1 MYKRQLL
8 DRITNAFFSE
18 AKLYTLDS
26 YYVKTK
32 DEIKK
37 TLDELKEDV
46 ANGNLDPYNYGTD
59 DDGNYV
65 YDIYE
70 DIETWAVS
78 YTHLFQGKRK
88 CRARSFFMSEN
99 YRTARFP
106 TED

>member
-1 MYKRQLL
+1 MEMRHMKQLFK
-8 DRITNAFFSE
+8 IM
-18 AKLYTLDS
+18 DS

-70 DIETWAVS
+70 DKDLSACWT
-78 YTHLFQGKRK
+78 
-88 CRARSFFMSEN
+88 
-99 YRTARFP
+99 
-106 TED
+106 